1 MGTNERRWIDSI
13 KEITFTVDDRGIVD
27 IRLSVKWN
35 KARRIDVP
43 NMLYPLTP
51 VDDGDYYFLADST
64 TVTAIGRMLDAKNIN
79 APQDLRDAIFENYF
93 GYKGD

>member
-1 MGTNERRWIDSI
+1 M
-13 KEITFTVDDRGIVD
+13 DDRGVVE

-35 KARRIDVP
+35 KARRTDDP
-43 NMLYPLTP
+43 DMLYPLTP

-64 TVTAIGRMLDAKNIN
+64 TATAIGRMLDAKNID
-79 APQDLRDAIFENYF
+79 ASQGFRDAIFENYF